1 MIMELA
7 TNGTLFHALKKN
19 KKLNE
24 ETTANYME

>member
-7 TNGTLFHALKKN
+7 TDGTLFHALKKN

-24 ETTANYME
+24 KETADYME